1 MLIIVFLGNS
11 KPESV
16 MSLVDKSANVLN
28 FVVTGD
34 TLMSVLLKELTYIVL
49 DLISATNWNL
59 TKYLG
64 YHRSC
69 NGCLYCC
76 IAHVHCKRNLKFVL
90 YKLTTFVLKNCFFD
104 KYNEDFF
111 QIFGLLRKPKL

>member
-49 DLISATNWNL
+49 DLIAI
-59 TKYLG
+59 G
-64 YHRSC
+64 
-69 NGCLYCC
+69 
-76 IAHVHCKRNLKFVL
+76 I
-90 YKLTTFVLKNCFFD
+90 
-104 KYNEDFF
+104 
-111 QIFGLLRKPKL
+111 